1 MFLGADIMCGIAG
14 VINFHENLSNQRNLI
29 EQMTKT
35 LKKRGPDSFGY
46 YTDPNVLLGHRRLI
60 VVDPTGGSQP
70 MLKNYNNKRYIII
83 YNGELYNTEDLRKE
97 LITLGFQFNSY
108 SDTEVLL
115 TSYIAW
121 GIDCVKKLNGIFSFA
136 IWDEN
141 IKRLFLCRD
150 PLGVK
155 PLYYTLRNNNLIFGS
170 ELKTLLSHPLVKP
183 IIDEEGICEV
193 FGLGPAHSL
202 ESGVFKNISS
212 LPPAHFLLFSKEGLK
227 VEEYW
232 TLKCMPHT
240 EDVNTTAE
248 HIRSL
253 LIDAIKRQ
261 LVSDVPICTFL
272 SGGLDSSII
281 SAIAS
286 THFKEC
292 GKVLNTYSIDY
303 KDNNSFF
310 KSSDFQPDLDD
321 PWIDVVSQYIGSNH
335 KKIILDSNVLVENL
349 IDSVEANDLPGMAD
363 IDSSLYLF
371 CKEVRKNATVALS
384 GECADEIF
392 GGYPWFRKPELIN
405 STTFP
410 WSQSIKSRETLLSK
424 EFTNLDLE
432 SYVQAKY
439 YETIKKTPKIHGES
453 KSESRLREISYLNLK
468 WFMLT
473 LLTRKDRMSMSNSL
487 EVRVPFADVR
497 LVEYAYNI
505 PVDMKFYNEREK
517 GLLRKALEG
526 ILPDDVL
533 WRKKSPY
540 PKTFNPEY
548 TNLVV
553 GWLKNIIEDKTS
565 PILQLINYDVVNKLI
580 QTKGES
586 FNGYWFGQLM
596 RGPQLMAYLIQ
607 INIWLKEYNV
617 KIEV

>member
-1 MFLGADIMCGIAG
+1 MCGIAG
-14 VINFHENLSNQRNLI
+14 VINFHENLSNQKHLI
-29 EQMTKT
+29 SNMTETLQM
-35 LKKRGPDSFGY
+35 RGPDSFGY

-70 MLKNYNNKRYIII
+70 MLKSHNNKKYVIV

-97 LITLGFQFNSY
+97 LISLGFEFKSY

-115 TSYIAW
+115 TAYIAW
-121 GIDCVKKLNGIFSFA
+121 GIDCAKKLNGIFSFG

-155 PLYYTLRNNNLIFGS
+155 PLYYTIKNNNLIFAS
-170 ELKTLLSHPLVKP
+170 ELKALLTHPLVTP
-183 IIDEEGICEV
+183 RIDSNGICEI
-193 FGLGPAHSL
+193 FGLGPAHAL
-202 ESGVFKNISS
+202 ESGVFKDISA

-227 VEEYW
+227 TEEYW
-232 TLKCMPHT
+232 TLKCESHT
-240 EDVNTTAE
+240 EDIDTTAE
-248 HIRSL
+248 HIRNL
-253 LIDAIKRQ
+253 LFDSIERQ

-286 THFKEC
+286 SHFKEK
-292 GKVLNTYSIDY
+292 GQILNTYSIDY
-303 KDNNSFF
+303 KDNNTFF

-321 PWIDVVSQYIGSNH
+321 PWIDIVSEYIGSNH
-335 KKIILDSNVLVENL
+335 KKIILDSHGLVENL
-349 IDSVEANDLPGMAD
+349 VDSVKANDLPGMAD

-410 WSQSIKSRETLLSK
+410 WSQSIKSRKTLLSK
-424 EFTNLDLE
+424 EFTNIDLE
-432 SYVQAKY
+432 GYVQMKY
-439 YETIKKTPKIHGES
+439 EDTVRKTPKLYGES
-453 KSESRLREISYLNLK
+453 AAESRLREISYLNMK

-505 PVDMKFYNEREK
+505 PVEMKFYNGREK
-517 GLLRKALEG
+517 GLLRKALNG
-526 ILPDDVL
+526 ALPDDVL

-548 TNLVV
+548 TNLIVN
-553 GWLKNIIEDKTS
+553 WLKNIIEDKTS
-565 PILQLINYDVVNKLI
+565 PILQLIDYNVVKKI
-580 QTKGES
+580 VDTKGDS

-607 INIWLKEYNV
+607 INIWMNMYNV
-617 KIEV
+617 QIV